1 MHVYD
6 KRTSVQTARY
16 SFFIYF
22 EHELCVL
29 KMLQLRRE
37 RQHINDQDMFTFR
50 VYVHKANTSSSKS
63 KQKPKH
69 GKGNVGNEVHVLC
82 LSEMR

>member
-1 MHVYD
+1 
-6 KRTSVQTARY
+6 
-16 SFFIYF
+16 
-22 EHELCVL
+22 
-29 KMLQLRRE
+29 
-37 RQHINDQDMFTFR
+37 MFTFR